1 MNLKRRLFNDLSRWA
16 RSGDRRPLL
25 LRGARQ
31 VGKTWAVEEWCRLES
46 RKLVAINFE
55 EQPQFARLFEADLNV
70 QRIVDETSLAFDAS
84 FASPGTVLFFDEIQK
99 APKALTALRYF
110 YEKRPD
116 IVIVAAG
123 SLVEFVLEEAG
134 LPVGRVQSKFVYPL
148 SFVEFLGAV
157 GKPGL
162 ARAIE
167 GFDID
172 SPESFSD
179 VIHGELLSALRL
191 YFQVGGMPKV
201 IRAYLENRELRA
213 AANEQS
219 ILVRGYVDDFRKY
232 AKTADWDL
240 LEIIFQ
246 KMGVI
251 AGGAAVKFSTIDS
264 HAKSVQVRRAL
275 LALEKALIV
284 HKIRPTQAKALPL
297 AVHAKDKN
305 FKLAFLD
312 IGLLHHLVGFDWTK
326 LDPTDLTD
334 VADGRFAEQFV
345 AQEIITA
352 RSDVDH
358 YRLHHWSRDQPG
370 SEAEVDFVVE
380 HNNRPAPVEVKSGK
394 RGRLRSLD
402 LYLQET
408 KAPVGYVLSQR
419 NVERLDNVTFLPL
432 YLAGRL

>member
-1 MNLKRRLFNDLSRWA
+1 M
-16 RSGDRRPLL
+16 
-25 LRGARQ
+25 
-31 VGKTWAVEEWCRLES
+31 
-46 RKLVAINFE
+46 AINFE
-55 EQPQFARLFEADLNV
+55 EQPQFARLFESDLNV
-70 QRIVDETSLAFDAS
+70 QRIVNEISLAFDAS
-84 FASPGTVLFFDEIQK
+84 FASPSTVLFFDEIQK

-116 IVIVAAG
+116 IVILAAG

-134 LPVGRVQSKFVYPL
+134 LPVGRVQSKFVFPL
-148 SFVEFLGAV
+148 SFVEFLRAV
-157 GKPGL
+157 GKPGQ
-162 ARAIE
+162 AQAIE
-167 GFDID
+167 GFAID
-172 SPESFSD
+172 NPEPFSD
-179 VIHGELLSALRL
+179 LIHGELLSALRL

-201 IRAYLENRELRA
+201 VRAYLENRELHA
-213 AANEQS
+213 ATSEQA

-240 LEIIFQ
+240 LEVIFQ
-246 KMGVI
+246 KMGDI
-251 AGGAAVKFSTIDS
+251 AGGPAVKFSTIDS
-264 HAKSVQVRRAL
+264 HAKSAQVRRAL

-284 HKIRPTQAKALPL
+284 HKIRPTQAKTLPL
-297 AVHAKDKN
+297 ATHAKDKN

-312 IGLLHHLVGFDWTK
+312 VGLLHHLVGFDWTK

-345 AQEIITA
+345 AQEILTA
-352 RSDVDH
+352 RSDLDH
-358 YRLHHWSRDQPG
+358 YSLHHWSRDRPG

-380 HNNRPAPVEVKSGK
+380 RNNRPAPVEVKSGK

-408 KAPVGYVLSQR
+408 KTPVGYVLSQR
-419 NVERLDNVTFLPL
+419 NVEQLENVTFLPL